1 MKFYTYIIRSE
12 KDSSYYIGSSS
23 SIKQRIGAH
32 NKGKVRSTRYKRPLK
47 LIYTE
52 DYPTLKEAMRR
63 ERQLKSW
70 KRRDAIEKLIKNK
83 KQIHGPIV

>member
-1 MKFYTYIIRSE
+1 MNFYTYILKSE
-12 KDSSYYIGSSS
+12 KDNSYYIGSSS
-23 SIKQRIGAH
+23 SIKQRIEAH

-70 KRRDAIEKLIKNK
+70 KRRDAVERLIKNK
-83 KQIHGPIV
+83 K